1 MRYTTGYHAE
11 IVREVIKKRGYKT
24 IGFVLPET
32 MPHKLVNGIVDGF
45 EGLKVID
52 ITEQIDR
59 LIAIKSP
66 EELDLLRRSAEMQD
80 DVFEKVVKEI
90 KPGMRDIDVTAM
102 AYGYGWTQG
111 SSQGIYLGGS
121 APVGKPSLLMG
132 RHFQDRTLQKGDH
145 MTFLVEVN
153 GPGGYFTEVGRTIV
167 LGKASQELK
176 DNFAATVEAQDYSA
190 SLLKPDA
197 PCRDIAKAHDDFM
210 KASGLPPETRLYSH
224 GQGYDMV
231 ERPLI
236 RIDEPM
242 AIEPGMCLAVHP
254 GFETAESVR
263 DGLRQLH
270 RVRQQHGPHP
280 QDRAEDFR
288 GLARPDP
295 FAEHA
300 AVLVEVLP
308 EPDRVGI
315 RPRAH
320 VGHQV
325 AVAHPFPFADLGR
338 IGLDRAVMPAAEHV
352 HDLVLDQAARHRR
365 VVAQRRTA
373 DRSGRR
379 SPSPARGAGVRR
391 RRRFR
396 PAADGC
402 SRRWSTIRRSDTW
415 PGCAAAAGIGRR
427 SCAPAPRWRGA

>member
-1 MRYTTGYHAE
+1 MTTERVTTRVSDAEMTRRWDAVRKLMRERGIQALVAYHTEDWLGGHARWFTDIPTHNGYGRTIVFHADDLMTIVEQGKFDSRRALAGKDVYHRGVGEIRNTPFFSSVRYTTGYHAE
-11 IVREVIKKRGYKT
+11 IVREVIKERGYKT

-32 MPHKLVNGIVDGF
+32 MPHKLVNAITEGF

-66 EELDLLRRSAEMQD
+66 EELELLRRSAEMQD
-80 DVFEKVVKEI
+80 AVFAKVVKEI
-90 KPGMRDIDVTAM
+90 KPGMRDVDVTAM

-121 APVGKPSLLMG
+121 APVGKPSFLMG

-190 SLLKPDA
+190 SLLKPGA
-197 PCRDIAKAHDDFM
+197 SCRDIAKAHDEFM
-210 KASGLPPETRLYSH
+210 KGKGLPPELRLYSH

-242 AIEPGMCLAVHP
+242 SIEPGMCLAVHP
-254 GFETAESVR
+254 GFETPNLFVMVCDNYIVSGNAT
-263 DGLRQLH
+263 
-270 RVRQQHGPHP
+270 
-280 QDRAEDFR
+280 DRIHKTERKIF
-288 GLARPDP
+288 
-295 FAEHA
+295 
-300 AVLVEVLP
+300 EV
-308 EPDRVGI
+308 
-315 RPRAH
+315 
-320 VGHQV
+320 
-325 AVAHPFPFADLGR
+325 
-338 IGLDRAVMPAAEHV
+338 
-352 HDLVLDQAARHRR
+352 
-365 VVAQRRTA
+365 
-373 DRSGRR
+373 
-379 SPSPARGAGVRR
+379 
-391 RRRFR
+391 
-396 PAADGC
+396 
-402 SRRWSTIRRSDTW
+402 
-415 PGCAAAAGIGRR
+415 
-427 SCAPAPRWRGA
+427 

>member
-1 MRYTTGYHAE
+1 MTTERVATRVSDAEMTRRWDAVRKLMRERGIQALVAYHTEDWLGGHARWFTDIPTHNGYGRTIVFHADDLMTIVEQGKFDSRRALAGKDVYHRGVGEIRNTPFFSSVRYTTGYHAE
-11 IVREVIKKRGYKT
+11 IVREVIKERGYKT

-32 MPHKLVNGIVDGF
+32 MPHKLVNAITEGF

-66 EELDLLRRSAEMQD
+66 EELELLRRSAEMQD
-80 DVFEKVVKEI
+80 AVFAKVVKEI
-90 KPGMRDIDVTAM
+90 KPGMRDVDVTAM

-121 APVGKPSLLMG
+121 APVGKPSFLMG

-190 SLLKPDA
+190 SLLKPGA
-197 PCRDIAKAHDDFM
+197 SCRDIAKAHDEFM
-210 KASGLPPETRLYSH
+210 KGKGLPPELRLYSH

-242 AIEPGMCLAVHP
+242 SIEPGMCLAVHP
-254 GFETAESVR
+254 GFETPNLFVMVCDNYIVSGNAT
-263 DGLRQLH
+263 
-270 RVRQQHGPHP
+270 
-280 QDRAEDFR
+280 DRIHKTERKIF
-288 GLARPDP
+288 
-295 FAEHA
+295 
-300 AVLVEVLP
+300 EV
-308 EPDRVGI
+308 
-315 RPRAH
+315 
-320 VGHQV
+320 
-325 AVAHPFPFADLGR
+325 
-338 IGLDRAVMPAAEHV
+338 
-352 HDLVLDQAARHRR
+352 
-365 VVAQRRTA
+365 
-373 DRSGRR
+373 
-379 SPSPARGAGVRR
+379 
-391 RRRFR
+391 
-396 PAADGC
+396 
-402 SRRWSTIRRSDTW
+402 
-415 PGCAAAAGIGRR
+415 
-427 SCAPAPRWRGA
+427 